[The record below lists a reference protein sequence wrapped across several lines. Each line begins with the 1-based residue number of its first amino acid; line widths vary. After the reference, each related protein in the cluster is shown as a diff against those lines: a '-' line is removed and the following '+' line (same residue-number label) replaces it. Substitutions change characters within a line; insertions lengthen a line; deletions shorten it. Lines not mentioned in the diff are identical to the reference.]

1 MSKVRATNVTIYCD
15 PLPEPSCLIKKNLIK
30 TKDIPGLLIFPIDEE
45 NSLCKVWTI
54 FLYKPNDN
62 TGEKKNFWGK
72 KIKIS
77 NKLTQFKLKGT
88 LETGSNTE
96 KREFI

>member
-1 MSKVRATNVTIYCD
+1 M
-15 PLPEPSCLIKKNLIK
+15 
-30 TKDIPGLLIFPIDEE
+30 
-45 NSLCKVWTI
+45 

-88 LETGSNTE
+88 LEIGSNTE